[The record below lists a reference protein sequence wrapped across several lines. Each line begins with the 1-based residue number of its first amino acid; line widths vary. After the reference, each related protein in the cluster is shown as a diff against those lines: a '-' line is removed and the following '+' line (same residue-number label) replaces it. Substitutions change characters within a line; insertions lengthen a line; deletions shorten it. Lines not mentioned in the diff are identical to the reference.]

1 MKVLVI
7 DDDPQIR
14 RALRVG
20 LERNWYRVM
29 LAATGEEGLDRAA
42 LHPPDLVIVDPATP
56 GMDDFEVCRQLRE
69 WGRAPIIALS
79 GRVGEAEKIRTL
91 DMGADDYL
99 TKPFSMGE
107 LLARLRAVL
116 RRARSGEEP
125 AAPTLTAGALEIDFA
140 HRRVTLAGRAVR
152 LTPTEYELLRHLAQ
166 NPDCVLTHSQLLTR
180 VWGWAMLQQAQA
192 RCRQLLTRVWGW
204 EYAEGTH
211 TLRVHIAN
219 LRGKIEPDPGRPQC
233 LLTEPRVG
241 YRFHT
246 GPRPEVLRLFHQ
258 LHRE

>member
-20 LERNWYRVM
+20 LERHRYRVM

-42 LHPPDLVIVDPATP
+42 LHPPDLVIFDPAMP
-56 GMDDFEVCRQLRE
+56 GMADFEVCRQLRE

-79 GRVGEAEKIRTL
+79 GREGEAEKIRAL

-99 TKPFSMGE
+99 TKPFSMEE

-116 RRARSGEEP
+116 RRTRSGEEL
-125 AAPTLTAGALEIDFA
+125 AAPTLTAGTLEIDFA

-180 VWGWAMLQQAQA
+180 VWGWK
-192 RCRQLLTRVWGW
+192 
-204 EYAEGTH
+204 YAEGTH

-233 LLTEPRVG
+233 LLSEPRVG

-246 GPRPEVLRLFHQ
+246 GLRPEVLPLFHQ
-258 LHRE
+258 LHRESPAPGRAAGDTE

>member
-180 VWGWAMLQQAQA
+180 VWGW
-192 RCRQLLTRVWGW
+192 